1 MLIGVGGVGF
11 YQARGEAAVKIEP
24 GKVIEIP
31 ANVEH
36 WHGAGPDSW
45 FSHLAIETNPKSN
58 KNSWLEPVSD
68 ADYAA
73 ATKRD

>member
-36 WHGAGPDSW
+36 WHGAAPDSW
-45 FSHLAIETNPKSN
+45 FSHLAIETNPKIRKSIF
-58 KNSWLEPVSD
+58 LFCDLVSI
-68 ADYAA
+68 YAII
-73 ATKRD
+73 